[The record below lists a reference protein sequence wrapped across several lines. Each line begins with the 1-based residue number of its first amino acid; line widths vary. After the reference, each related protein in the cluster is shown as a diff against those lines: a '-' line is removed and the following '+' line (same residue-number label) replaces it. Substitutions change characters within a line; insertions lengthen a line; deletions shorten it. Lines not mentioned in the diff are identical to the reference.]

1 MRLRLQTVYLGGED
15 TNYGTWAYIRH
26 TTQLQNQTNGNYLG
40 VAKGV
45 STSILYFRELIKSMK
60 HLPQIEAHIKESA
73 WWQQAA
79 KTIDNHHSNSSGVML
94 THHLQQV
101 YLNIA
106 AIFQQPETGF
116 YGELF
121 ALLAPLQLNKLT
133 MLTDLK
139 IVALLHDIGKTRED
153 KSILIPHPLTG
164 KQAHKRHGLV
174 SLIASMEILG
184 QDLAN
189 YPERRDCIY
198 RTIELHDISYGLFRE
213 FNATGDIPQT
223 EHWNHINNK
232 IHTVPAAGILYLL
245 IFKLA
250 DIHGH
255 ANINDV
261 LWFFNTAKENYFNQ
275 LHIDLPIPTEA
286 DIR

>member
-1 MRLRLQTVYLGGED
+1 M
-15 TNYGTWAYIRH
+15 
-26 TTQLQNQTNGNYLG
+26 
-40 VAKGV
+40 
-45 STSILYFRELIKSMK
+45 YFRELINSMK

-79 KTIDNHHSNSSGVML
+79 NTIDNHHSNTSGVML
-94 THHLQQV
+94 THHLEQV
-101 YLNIA
+101 YQNIA

-116 YGELF
+116 YGQLF
-121 ALLAPLQLNKLT
+121 ALLAPLQLNKST

-139 IVALLHDIGKTRED
+139 IVALLHDIGKIAED
-153 KSILIPHPLTG
+153 KTQVIVHPLTG
-164 KQAHKRHGLV
+164 KPAHKRHGLV
-174 SLIASMEILG
+174 SLMAAMEILG
-184 QDLAN
+184 NDLVN
-189 YPERRDCIY
+189 YPGRRECIY

-213 FNATGDIPQT
+213 YTTTGDIPQN

-232 IHTVPAAGILYLL
+232 IHALPAAGILYLL

-261 LWFFNTAKENYFNQ
+261 LWFFQTAKENYFTH
-275 LHIDLPIPTEA
+275 LHIDLPIPTEG